1 MGLENEKLVNELDQ
15 SVELVNEF
23 FELAVGEEL
32 LLLQVGQDGGRNM
45 VLSLAVNGVRRLLRM
60 RMV

>member
-1 MGLENEKLVNELDQ
+1 MGLENEKLVNELHQ

-45 VLSLAVNGVRRLLRM
+45 VLSLAVNGVRRLLGM

>member
-1 MGLENEKLVNELDQ
+1 MQRISFSALLLAVASLLEEVVRFAVGLENEKLVNELHQ

-32 LLLQVGQDGGRNM
+32 LLLQVG
-45 VLSLAVNGVRRLLRM
+45 
-60 RMV
+60 